1 MPAKYPFKLPHFST
15 HYQGVI
21 VTENLDGELIH
32 FFSKAFQSFDSASEK
47 LTRTYVDLENTLA
60 CILESMAAGVVV
72 IGLQG
77 HITLFNQAAEKLM
90 GIKAENVIGLPYN
103 DIFGD
108 RPFLMK
114 TLETGEAHIS
124 HEAFIQRRSVTLPLP
139 VEISTSPIVN
149 ANGETIGALELI
161 RDISERKQ
169 LEEQLTRSKALA
181 ELGKMAAE
189 IAHDLRNPLG
199 AIRLYVGMLQQEL
212 NGDLK
217 QLADSVARGI
227 NTLESITYNLLS
239 LARPIKPNFQFID
252 LVSLI
257 DDVLTF
263 TIYAMEE
270 KNIKLVQDYE
280 RDGTLICY
288 GDFEQ
293 LKQTALNL
301 ILNAIQAMPHGGELR
316 ITGRI
321 VEDKDLILLSIE
333 DSGVGIPVD
342 IQEKIFTP
350 FFTTKSS
357 GTGLGLHTVDRI
369 IQAHY
374 GRVRVK
380 STEGIGTQF
389 FIELPRDA
397 RQKQVPIFSVND
409 LVSLNETHVSIQF
422 TQS

>member
-1 MPAKYPFKLPHFST
+1 M
-15 HYQGVI
+15 
-21 VTENLDGELIH
+21 TENLDGELIQ

-252 LVSLI
+252 LASLI
-257 DDVLTF
+257 DDAITF

-321 VEDKDLILLSIE
+321 VEDKDLILLSVE
-333 DSGVGIPVD
+333 DSGMGIPID

-409 LVSLNETHVSIQF
+409 LVSLNETPRFNSVHTIIS
-422 TQS
+422 

>member
-1 MPAKYPFKLPHFST
+1 M
-15 HYQGVI
+15 
-21 VTENLDGELIH
+21 TENLDGELIQ

-239 LARPIKPNFQFID
+239 MA
-252 LVSLI
+252 
-257 DDVLTF
+257 
-263 TIYAMEE
+263 
-270 KNIKLVQDYE
+270 
-280 RDGTLICY
+280 
-288 GDFEQ
+288 
-293 LKQTALNL
+293 
-301 ILNAIQAMPHGGELR
+301 
-316 ITGRI
+316 
-321 VEDKDLILLSIE
+321 
-333 DSGVGIPVD
+333 
-342 IQEKIFTP
+342 
-350 FFTTKSS
+350 
-357 GTGLGLHTVDRI
+357 
-369 IQAHY
+369 
-374 GRVRVK
+374 
-380 STEGIGTQF
+380 
-389 FIELPRDA
+389 
-397 RQKQVPIFSVND
+397 
-409 LVSLNETHVSIQF
+409 
-422 TQS
+422 